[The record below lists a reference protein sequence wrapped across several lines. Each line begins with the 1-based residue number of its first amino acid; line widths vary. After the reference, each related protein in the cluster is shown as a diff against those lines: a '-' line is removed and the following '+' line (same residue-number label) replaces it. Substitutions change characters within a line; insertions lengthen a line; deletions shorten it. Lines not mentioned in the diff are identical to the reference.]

1 MKTDVTKILITVE
14 SFPVRGFSGIE
25 FRVATFETINGPSIG
40 AALGLGFAMSLLFFM
55 DQGVSAQLV
64 DQPTNKLKKGNA
76 NDLDLL
82 NVAAINIVL
91 SLLGLPWMHGLLPHS
106 PLHVQSLADF
116 EEKITAGHLERV
128 VVRVRE
134 TRLAAIFCHILIII
148 TFWFI
153 PFILS
158 QIPVPVLDGLF
169 LYCAVASLTG
179 NSFYERF
186 TLLFTQ
192 QSKYPPAHYIR
203 MCPQKVVHIFTLVE
217 IAQLAVLVFVGY
229 APWPYLQITF
239 PALIALLIPF
249 R

>member
-1 MKTDVTKILITVE
+1 ME
-14 SFPVRGFSGIE
+14 SFPVRGLSEVKFK
-25 FRVATFETINGPSIG
+25 VATFETINGAAVG
-40 AALGLGFAMSLLFFM
+40 ASLGLGFAMSLLFFM

-64 DQPTNKLKKGNA
+64 DTPSNKLKKGNA

-91 SLLGLPWMHGLLPHS
+91 SLFGFPWMHGLLPHS

-116 EEKITAGHLERV
+116 EEKITAGHVERV

-134 TRLAAIFCHILIII
+134 TRLTAIFCHVLILI
-148 TFWFI
+148 TFWFL

-158 QIPVPVLDGLF
+158 MIPVPVLDGLF
-169 LYCAVASLTG
+169 LYCAIASLDG

-186 TLLFTQ
+186 TLMFTQ
-192 QSKYPPAHYIR
+192 QTKYPPNHYVR
-203 MCPQKVVHIFTLVE
+203 RCPQKVMHIFTLVE
-217 IAQLAVLVFVGY
+217 IAQLSVLVFVGY

-239 PALIALLIPF
+239 PVFIALLIPF

>member
-1 MKTDVTKILITVE
+1 MKFTCA
-14 SFPVRGFSGIE
+14 SFK
-25 FRVATFETINGPSIG
+25 TINGASIG
-40 AALGLGFAMSLLFFM
+40 ASLGLGFAMSLLFFM

-64 DQPTNKLKKGNA
+64 DAPTNKLKKGNA

-82 NVAAINIVL
+82 NVAAINLIL
-91 SLLGLPWMHGLLPHS
+91 SLFGLPWMHGLLPHS

-116 EEKITAGHLERV
+116 EEKVTAGHVERV

-134 TRLAAIFCHILIII
+134 TRLTAIFCHVFILITI
-148 TFWFI
+148 WFL

-169 LYCAVASLTG
+169 LYCALASLDA
-179 NSFYERF
+179 NSFFQRLK
-186 TLLFTQ
+186 LLFTQ
-192 QSKYPPAHYIR
+192 QTKYPPTFYIR
-203 MCPQKVVHIFTLVE
+203 RCPQRVMHIFTMVE
-217 IAQLAVLVFVGY
+217 LAQLLTLVFVGY

-239 PALIALLIPF
+239 PVFIALLIPF